1 MKLTSNNGHELKIY
15 NIFDKKDYIIEIGI
29 IFLFLFTFIMSF
41 FNPGL
46 SIISYFFFFG
56 FFGYAFVF
64 FLKRSNEKLQLT
76 LELLESSQGVYEWRE
91 VYRLKSDLE
100 NLDNNFLWRYKN
112 KLVPFFDLTKE
123 QPDFFNPY
131 IKPVPNIKS
140 VNIARAKEQSS
151 ARRLFSPKSMKAGQ
165 VFQLL
170 FFLVAGGGLIFG
182 IHVLITGGG

>member
-1 MKLTSNNGHELKIY
+1 MKLTPNNGHELKIY

-41 FNPGL
+41 FSPGL
-46 SIISYFFFFG
+46 SIIAYFFFFG

-64 FLKRSNEKLQLT
+64 FFKRANEKLRLT
-76 LELLESSQGVYEWRE
+76 LELLEHSKGVYEWRE

-100 NLDNNFLWRYKN
+100 NLDNNFLWKYKN
-112 KLVPFFDLTKE
+112 KLVPFFNLTGSE
-123 QPDFFNPY
+123 IEDFNPY
-131 IKPVPNIKS
+131 ITPVPKIKS

-151 ARRLFSPKSMKAGQ
+151 ARRLFSPKSIKAGQ

-170 FFLVAGGGLIFG
+170 FFLLAGGGLIFG
-182 IHVLITGGG
+182 IHVLITGGN